1 VIHRDAKR
9 ARPRSEA
16 ILSLRTSCLSI
27 EELEHRLESV
37 PLRAPPIALERS
49 DPSGRFEPE
58 PCGCLGV
65 LCQCDGRDCGGVCD
79 LHCLIHYV

>member
-1 VIHRDAKR
+1 MIDRNAKR
-9 ARPRSEA
+9 ACPPSEG

-27 EELEHRLESV
+27 EELERRLECV
-37 PLRAPPIALERS
+37 PLCAPRITLERS
-49 DPSGRFEPE
+49 DPAGRFEPE

-65 LCQCDGRDCGGVCD
+65 LCQCDGQDCGGVCE